1 MAFEY
6 AKVILYAYPHMAA
19 LAEATGQSAENC
31 ALLSFRS
38 AESTLALAER
48 IAETLAVK
56 SRLLALKEAADRAVD
71 ACTEEERFLLE
82 YKYFRR
88 RKELRG
94 RFSGAEVSCSERNY
108 FRRQAALLRKMV
120 SELGRRG
127 WTERAF
133 LEAFGAFAPFMRAF
147 RALSEGQEGKL
158 VAHRGKRDIRFR
170 TEVRSRKVRS

>member
-6 AKVILYAYPHMAA
+6 AKVILYAYPHLAA

-56 SRLLALKEAADRAVD
+56 SRLLALN

-108 FRRQAALLRKMV
+108 FRRQAALPRKMV

>member
-1 MAFEY
+1 MGKFE
-6 AKVILYAYPHMAA
+6 AEEAA
-19 LAEATGQSAENC
+19 LIDSYGAVCGEAAAWTDEKGKQFQGE
-31 ALLSFRS
+31 L
-38 AESTLALAER
+38 AESMRAC
-48 IAETLAVK
+48 
-56 SRLLALKEAADRAVD
+56 LALKEAADRAVD

>member
-6 AKVILYAYPHMAA
+6 AKVILYAYPHLEA
-19 LAEATGQSAENC
+19 LAEAMGQSAENR
-31 ALLSFRS
+31 ALLSFKS
-38 AESTLALAER
+38 AESTLAVAER
-48 IAETLAVK
+48 IAESLAVK
-56 SRLLALKEAADRAVD
+56 RRLLLLKEAADGAVG

-88 RKELRG
+88 RRELRE
-94 RFSGAEVSCSERNY
+94 RFSGAAVSCSERNY
-108 FRRQAALLRKMV
+108 FRRQGALLKKMV

-133 LEAFGAFAPFMRAF
+133 REAFGAFAPFMRAY

-158 VAHRGKRDIRFR
+158 VAHRSQRGIRFR
-170 TEVRSRKVRS
+170 AEVRSRRDRS